1 MSWREVLES
10 ILTPLDLG
18 LFAFGDYVYLRD
30 THTMGAGGTQKY
42 RTMDGLQG
50 GSSGIPA
57 PITLDWVLDQ
67 STISYE
73 KALNRASVKF
83 NKYKYD
89 KVSFPITEATVGGNF
104 TTHTMTDPDG
114 KEYTER
120 RYSTCV
126 GYDMTGVPAYDFV
139 LVYDN
144 ETGRLIDSFLR
155 LGGLNSDTVR
165 PAFKIDTGVLM
176 YSGEGRASLD
186 VDFCLEKLT
195 SYRTPLDEW
204 QPTTYL
210 PDVEAQYRIGD
221 RYINS
226 LTAWTYTP
234 AHVTV
239 KLQPIWATGS
249 PGVLNL
255 NRWINSGEV
264 NAGYST
270 QTMAGFTVPLNSDS

>member
-50 GSSGIPA
+50 GSSGLPS
-57 PITLDWVLDQ
+57 PILLDWVLDQ
-67 STISYE
+67 STIAYE

-89 KVSFPITEATVGGNF
+89 KVSLPITEDTVGGSF

-114 KEYTER
+114 KEFTER
-120 RYSTCV
+120 RYSTCI
-126 GYDMTGVPAYDFV
+126 GYDMTGVPFYDFV

-144 ETGRLIDSFLR
+144 ETGKLIDSFLR
-155 LGGLNSDTVR
+155 LGELNSGTVH

-176 YSGEGRASLD
+176 YSSEGRASLEFD
-186 VDFCLEKLT
+186 YCIEKPANYRVKTSSLEWAEP
-195 SYRTPLDEW
+195 SR
-204 QPTTYL
+204 
-210 PDVEAQYRIGD
+210 DVEA
-221 RYINS
+221 
-226 LTAWTYTP
+226 
-234 AHVTV
+234 
-239 KLQPIWATGS
+239 
-249 PGVLNL
+249 
-255 NRWINSGEV
+255 
-264 NAGYST
+264 
-270 QTMAGFTVPLNSDS
+270 